1 VFDWYTKQKARN
13 GRDWRL
19 LILDGHASHMTKVFI
34 DYCYAHRILLCVF
47 PPHATYSLQPLDVV
61 MFKPLSSAYKV
72 ELEAHLARGQ
82 GLVQM
87 RKGDFFPLFW
97 RAWRSSFRK
106 DLIEK
111 SFSATGIWPMN
122 AEAVLK
128 RFPEE
133 RPVTPLEQTSAS
145 TDNWQ
150 HLERLLRA
158 SVGTQFNT
166 PSKN

>member
-1 VFDWYTKQKARN
+1 
-13 GRDWRL
+13 
-19 LILDGHASHMTKVFI
+19 MTKAFI
-34 DYCYAHRILLCVF
+34 DYCYVHRILFCVF
-47 PPHATYSLQPLDVV
+47 SPHATHSLQPLDVV

-72 ELEAHLARGQ
+72 ELEAHLACSQ

-87 RKGDFFPLFW
+87 RKGDFFLLFW

-111 SFSATGIWPMN
+111 SFSATNIWLMD

-133 RPVTPLEQTSAS
+133 RPVTPREQTSAS
-145 TDNWQ
+145 TDN
-150 HLERLLRA
+150 
-158 SVGTQFNT
+158 
-166 PSKN
+166 